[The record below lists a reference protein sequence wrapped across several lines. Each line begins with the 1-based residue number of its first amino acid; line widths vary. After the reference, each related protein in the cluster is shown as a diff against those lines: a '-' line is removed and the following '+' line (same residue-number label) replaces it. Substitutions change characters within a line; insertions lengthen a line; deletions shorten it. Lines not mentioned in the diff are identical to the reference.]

1 LRWTPVPTT
10 PTRPAE
16 FAPEGRLGVRQVVH
30 GLHQRGL
37 HQVGRAIPRLAA
49 ITVAISTGSEVTPEL
64 CGCPGDDPNG
74 VIIELGRYPC
84 RVDKRALAMSRR

>member
-1 LRWTPVPTT
+1 VPTT
-10 PTRPAE
+10 PIRPAE
-16 FAPEGRLGVRQVVH
+16 FAPEGRLCVRQVVH

-37 HQVGRAIPRLAA
+37 HQVGRALPRLAA